1 MDEQDQTEL
10 SKWPYFLAYLSLLAV
25 AVAIVLTAP
34 KPYGIAPMTG
44 AIICALVGPFF
55 LLAPFLIE
63 YFSRL
68 KLERNQL
75 RLAAEEQFSNSLR
88 LVGELEAL
96 RKVFTR
102 QAEQGAAH
110 VLGLEGLVPQLEKH
124 STQLDRLATEF
135 RQAAKSEKKA
145 KTQESL
151 DTLAKDLAA
160 VLKQFKKIPPTLEK
174 RIAGLNISASPPEK
188 QQPDFEL
195 EEEPKQ
201 KAKIDLPLAD
211 LESEGKDGLEPTR
224 TSIGDA
230 DSVSLLVNLLSS
242 IGNTPYVRGEGAGL
256 SWDKGVEMRFVE
268 IGIWE
273 WSATEVEEPVRARI
287 YLNDKISAYGEDI
300 ELNAG
305 EQLEVTPEFQE
316 P

>member
-1 MDEQDQTEL
+1 MEEQDQTEL

-34 KPYGIAPMTG
+34 KPYSIAAMSG

-75 RLAAEEQFSNSLR
+75 REASEEQFANSLR

-96 RKVFTR
+96 QKVFTR
-102 QAEQGAAH
+102 QAEQGATH
-110 VLGLEGLVPQLEKH
+110 VLGIEGLVPQLEKH
-124 STQLDRLATEF
+124 ATQLDRLTNEF
-135 RQAAKSEKKA
+135 KLTAKSEKKA
-145 KTQESL
+145 QTQESL
-151 DTLAKDLAA
+151 DTLAKDLAG

-174 RIAGLNISASPPEK
+174 QIAGLKVVESPPLK
-188 QQPDFEL
+188 HQPDLDFE
-195 EEEPKQ
+195 ENPERE
-201 KAKIDLPLAD
+201 AEIHLPLAEVEDEDEDD
-211 LESEGKDGLEPTR
+211 LEPNLTNLE
-224 TSIGDA
+224 DE
-230 DSVSLLVNLLSS
+230 DSVSLIVNLISS
-242 IGNTPYVRGEGAGL
+242 IGNKPFVRGEGAGL
-256 SWDKGVEMRFVE
+256 SWDLGVEMRFVE

-273 WSATEVEEPVRARI
+273 WGASEVDVPVRARI

-305 EQLEVTPEFQE
+305 EQIEVTPEFQE